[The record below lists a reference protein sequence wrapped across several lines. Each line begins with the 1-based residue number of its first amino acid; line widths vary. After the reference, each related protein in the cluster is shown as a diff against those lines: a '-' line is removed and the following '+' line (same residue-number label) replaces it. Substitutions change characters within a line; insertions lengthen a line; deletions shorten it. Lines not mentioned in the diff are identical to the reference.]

1 MKVYVVVT
9 ETRYDRNLGVF
20 ATHALA
26 VEHQRANAS
35 GWDDDDGALSVEQW
49 RDAYAWHHSVI
60 EEY

>member
-1 MKVYVVVT
+1 
-9 ETRYDRNLGVF
+9 
-20 ATHALA
+20 LA

-60 EEY
+60 EEYEVIDHAPVLA